1 MDENRSLLPHTLVIE
16 NRNKLTVT
24 GATDIGSFSDESVI
38 IFTDYGEITIQGNS
52 LQVTKLSVDSGEFCA
67 QGNIISV
74 GYTEKMQKNS
84 SIFSKVSKLLDF
96 FVFNKCFIREK
107 PIYILLPNSLLV
119 ISFLFLFES

>member
-52 LQVTKLSVDSGEFCA
+52 LQVTKLSIDSGEFCA
-67 QGNIISV
+67 QGNIFSV
-74 GYTEKMQKNS
+74 GYTERIQKAS
-84 SIFSKVSKLLDF
+84 SIFSKVFK
-96 FVFNKCFIREK
+96 
-107 PIYILLPNSLLV
+107 
-119 ISFLFLFES
+119 

>member
-1 MDENRSLLPHTLVIE
+1 MEENRPLLPHTLLIE

-24 GATDIGSFSDESVI
+24 GATDIGSFNEESVI

-84 SIFSKVSKLLDF
+84 SIFSKVF
-96 FVFNKCFIREK
+96 R
-107 PIYILLPNSLLV
+107 
-119 ISFLFLFES
+119 